1 MKMQRLLLAAF
12 GFVTLV
18 AANGCVVHEHGH
30 DDWDHHHS
38 HTVIVEPVHHD

>member
-1 MKMQRLLLAAF
+1 MNLQRILLAAF

-30 DDWDHHHS
+30 DWPHDHS

>member
-1 MKMQRLLLAAF
+1 MNLQRLVLAAL

-18 AANGCVVHEHGH
+18 AAYGCEVHEHH
-30 DDWDHHHS
+30 DHWGPHHD